1 MTRNVPLKLQN
12 LVQHGGTDYAAQQ
25 PDSPQL
31 VKKLEREKKTEYLV
45 FLIFVGLSENKT
57 DAFLFFI
64 TI

>member
-31 VKKLEREKKTEYLV
+31 VKKLEREKNR
-45 FLIFVGLSENKT
+45 IFGIFNIRRIERK
-57 DAFLFFI
+57 
-64 TI
+64 